1 MPQTYVCF
9 LWHMHQPY
17 YKDLATGEYRLPW
30 TRLHA
35 LKDYFGMVQ
44 VLEEFPEIHQT
55 FNLVPSM
62 VEQIE
67 DYAAGTASDPFL
79 RLALKPAEQL
89 SANERAFIL
98 QYFFQANVAQ
108 LIYRYPRYARLY
120 EQWQGGLP
128 ERDWT
133 VGDFRDLQVLS
144 QLAWFDEIFVSG
156 DAEVRELVAKGR
168 NYTLADQTLMGRKQ
182 LEIIGRVLPVYRDFA
197 AKGQIEISTTPFYHP
212 ILPLLCDSNIAS
224 VAHPGVPLPTRFRY
238 PEDARHQLER
248 SRAYTAARTGAV
260 PQGLWPSEGSV
271 SDEALALAADS
282 GYTWAA
288 TDNGVLGRTLNQHA
302 GPDVTYR
309 PYVWRQGGREM
320 RMIFRDREL
329 SDLIGF
335 TYSSVE
341 PGKAAAHFLQKIR
354 DNCRPILAAGRDALV
369 PVILDGENC
378 WEYYPESGR
387 EFLRKLYQ
395 GIQDDPGMQAL
406 TVSEALAR
414 VEPAPLGHIFPGSWI
429 NANFDVWIGAEED
442 NRAWEYLLRAR
453 QAYDVALH
461 AGKLSTEKLE
471 QAFEEIQIAEGSD
484 WCWWYGPE
492 HSSDN
497 RADFDDLYRAH
508 LRNIYHALGLPS
520 PDELSRPVLR
530 QVAEL
535 RPEAPVGP
543 IRPVI
548 DGLITSYFEWLRAG
562 VYEVDSRQGAMHGG
576 RQWVRRVH
584 YGSDGE
590 WVYLRLDLVEPLE
603 VAGVMVTVRSGEAV
617 ARVPLEAG
625 SFRDATV
632 DSCRGA
638 VLEMRLALAQFAS
651 LKIEVEHDGI
661 VRQRLPPAGEFAPS
675 ASAATLWGV

>member
-1 MPQTYVCF
+1 MTYVCF
-9 LWHMHQPY
+9 LWHMHQPF

-35 LKDYFGMVQ
+35 LKDYFGMVE
-44 VLEEFPEIHQT
+44 VLAEFPEIHQT

-67 DYAAGTASDPFL
+67 DYAAATASDPFL

-89 SANERAFIL
+89 SADERAFLL
-98 QYFFQANVAQ
+98 QYFFQANVQ
-108 LIYRYPRYARLY
+108 RLIYRYPRYARLY
-120 EQWQGGLP
+120 EQWQAGLA
-128 ERDWT
+128 EREWT
-133 VGDFRDLQVLS
+133 AADYRDLQVLS
-144 QLAWFDEIFVSG
+144 QLAWFDEVFLTRDV
-156 DAEVRELVAKGR
+156 EVRELVTKGR
-168 NYTLADQTLMGRKQ
+168 GYTLADQALMGRKQ
-182 LEIIGRVLPVYRDFA
+182 LEIIGRVVPVYRDFA
-197 AKGQIEISTTPFYHP
+197 ARGQIEISTTPYYHP

-224 VAHPGVPLPTRFRY
+224 VAHPGVPLPTRYHY
-238 PEDARHQLER
+238 PEDARRQLDR
-248 SRAYTAARTGAV
+248 SRAYTAARLGTM
-260 PQGLWPSEGSV
+260 PHGLWPSEGSV
-271 SDEALALAADS
+271 SDEALALAADC

-302 GPDVTYR
+302 GPEATYR

-320 RMIFRDREL
+320 RMIFRDHEL

-335 TYSSVE
+335 TYSAVD
-341 PGKAAAHFLQKIR
+341 PAKAAAHFLQKIR

-395 GIQDDPGMQAL
+395 GILDDPGLQAL
-406 TVSEALAR
+406 TVSEALAK
-414 VEPAPLGHIFPGSWI
+414 VEPAPLNHIFPGSWI
-429 NANFDVWIGAEED
+429 NANFDIWIGAEED

-453 QAYDVALH
+453 QAYDA
-461 AGKLSTEKLE
+461 AEREGKLSAAQLSA
-471 QAFEEIQIAEGSD
+471 AFEEVQIAEGSD

-508 LRNIYHALGLPS
+508 LRNIYQALGLMA
-520 PDELSRPVLR
+520 PDELSRPILR
-530 QVAEL
+530 HVVEV

-548 DGLITSYFEWLRAG
+548 DGRVSSYFEWLAAG
-562 VYEVDSRQGAMHGG
+562 VYEVDGRQGAMHGG

-590 WVYLRLDLVEPLE
+590 WVYLRLDLVPG
-603 VAGVMVTVRSGEAV
+603 ADFDGVMVNVRSGESV
-617 ARVPLEAG
+617 ARVPLAAERFA
-625 SFRDATV
+625 DASV
-632 DSCRGA
+632 MACRGA
-638 VLEMRLALAQFAS
+638 VLELRLALASFGRLS
-651 LKIEVEHDGI
+651 LEVEQDGI
-661 VRQRLPPAGEFAPS
+661 LRQRLPVAGEFEPG
-675 ASAATLWGV
+675 AAAAVAWGV

>member
-1 MPQTYVCF
+1 MTYVCF
-9 LWHMHQPY
+9 LWHMHQPF

-35 LKDYFGMVQ
+35 LKDYFGMVE
-44 VLEEFPEIHQT
+44 VLAEFPEIHQT

-67 DYAAGTASDPFL
+67 DYAAATASDPFL

-89 SANERAFIL
+89 SADERAFIL
-98 QYFFQANVAQ
+98 QYFFQANVQ
-108 LIYRYPRYARLY
+108 RVIYRYPRYARLY
-120 EQWQGGLP
+120 EQWQAGSVQR
-128 ERDWT
+128 EWVAADY
-133 VGDFRDLQVLS
+133 RDLQVLS
-144 QLAWFDEIFVSG
+144 QLAWFDEVFLAQ
-156 DAEVRELVAKGR
+156 DAEVRELVTKGR
-168 NYTLADQTLMGRKQ
+168 GYTLADQALMGRKQ
-182 LEIIGRVLPVYRDFA
+182 LEIIGRVVPVYRDFA
-197 AKGQIEISTTPFYHP
+197 AKGQIEISTTPYYHP

-224 VAHPGVPLPTRFRY
+224 VAHPGVPLPTRYHY
-238 PEDARHQLER
+238 PEDARRQLER
-248 SRAYTAARTGAV
+248 SRAYTAARLGTM

-271 SDEALALAADS
+271 SDEALALAADC

-302 GPDVTYR
+302 GPEATYR

-320 RMIFRDREL
+320 RMIFRDHEL

-335 TYSSVE
+335 TYSAVE
-341 PGKAAAHFLQKIR
+341 PAKAAAHFLQKIR

-387 EFLRKLYQ
+387 EFLRNLYQ
-395 GIQDDPGMQAL
+395 GILDDPGLQAL
-406 TVSEALAR
+406 TVSEALAK
-414 VEPAPLGHIFPGSWI
+414 VEPAPLNHIFPGSWI
-429 NANFDVWIGAEED
+429 NANFDIWIGAEED

-453 QAYDVALH
+453 QAYDTAERE
-461 AGKLSTEKLE
+461 GKLSPAQLAA
-471 QAFEEIQIAEGSD
+471 AFEEVQIAEGSD

-508 LRNIYHALGLPS
+508 LRNIYQALGLMA
-520 PDELSRPVLR
+520 PDELSRPILR
-530 QVAEL
+530 HVAEV

-543 IRPVI
+543 IRPLI
-548 DGLITSYFEWLRAG
+548 DGRVSSYFEWLAAG
-562 VYEVDSRQGAMHGG
+562 VYEVDGRQGAMHGG

-590 WVYLRLDLVEPLE
+590 WVYLRLDLVPG
-603 VAGVMVTVRSGEAV
+603 ADFDGVMVNVRSGESV
-617 ARVPLEAG
+617 ARVPLAAER
-625 SFRDATV
+625 FEDASV
-632 DSCRGA
+632 KACRGTL
-638 VLEMRLALAQFAS
+638 LEMRLAMAS
-651 LKIEVEHDGI
+651 FGRLSLELEQDGI
-661 VRQRLPPAGEFAPS
+661 LRQRLPATGEFEPGAV
-675 ASAATLWGV
+675 AAVAWGV